1 VIILRE
7 PFTSPAGRVI
17 TRAEALN
24 ARLGHENLGSLSAAR
39 GFVPVRA
46 PHLSLPSSH
55 RAWDDVAAQLP
66 HLYRDVAVRPVLQ
79 RMPVLAAD
87 ARSLPDAALHRA
99 ATVLG
104 ILGHAYVHVSPSD
117 RVELPPSVAA
127 PWGEV
132 RRRLGRARE
141 PVLAYT
147 DLIVNNWRVA
157 GAGDPPLRVGNLRL
171 LVRRSTTRRNA
182 SSISA
187 SWRYSPAAR
196 RSCPRWR
203 PPTRRC

>member
-1 VIILRE
+1 MVILCE

-39 GFVPVRA
+39 GFVPVQA
-46 PHLSLPSSH
+46 PRLSLPSSH

-104 ILGHAYVHVSPSD
+104 ILGHAYVHVSRPTGS
-117 RVELPPSVAA
+117 SCH
-127 PWGEV
+127 
-132 RRRLGRARE
+132 RASQR
-141 PVLAYT
+141 PGARSAVGWAGLASRC
-147 DLIVNNWRVA
+147 W
-157 GAGDPPLRVGNLRL
+157 
-171 LVRRSTTRRNA
+171 
-182 SSISA
+182 
-187 SWRYSPAAR
+187 
-196 RSCPRWR
+196 
-203 PPTRRC
+203 PTRTSS

>member
-1 VIILRE
+1 
-7 PFTSPAGRVI
+7 
-17 TRAEALN
+17 
-24 ARLGHENLGSLSAAR
+24 
-39 GFVPVRA
+39 
-46 PHLSLPSSH
+46 
-55 RAWDDVAAQLP
+55 
-66 HLYRDVAVRPVLQ
+66 
-79 RMPVLAAD
+79 MPVLAAD
-87 ARSLPDAALHRA
+87 GRSLPDAALHRA

-104 ILGHAYVHVSPSD
+104 ILGHAYVHVSPPD

>member
-1 VIILRE
+1 MIILRE

-39 GFVPVRA
+39 GFVPVQA
-46 PHLSLPSSH
+46 PRLSLPSSH

-79 RMPVLAAD
+79 RM
-87 ARSLPDAALHRA
+87 
-99 ATVLG
+99 
-104 ILGHAYVHVSPSD
+104 
-117 RVELPPSVAA
+117 
-127 PWGEV
+127 
-132 RRRLGRARE
+132 